1 MWWLLENKSRLVK
14 RLFLF
19 LNTIIYTWPSPGS
32 CRGSDSSGYRPLGSG
47 GGHRSGGRSGLCRHG
62 SGGGRECESG
72 ELFESEFQVHV
83 FVFLIF
89 FFLFIFL
96 IIRIG
101 RLENADG
108 RQEEEFAFESFECL
122 VRVGKE
128 FDQQAGRRT
137 PEFQIV

>member
-1 MWWLLENKSRLVK
+1 MFS
-14 RLFLF
+14 LF
-19 LNTIIYTWPSPGS
+19 LNTRLYTWPSPGS
-32 CRGSDSSGYRPLGSG
+32 CYYSGSGGYRPLGSG
-47 GGHRSGGRSGLCRHG
+47 GGHHRSCGRSGLCRHG
-62 SGGGRECESG
+62 SCGGRECESR
-72 ELFESEFQVHV
+72 ELFKSEFQVNI

-89 FFLFIFL
+89 FVLFIFF

-108 RQEEEFAFESFECL
+108 GQEEEFAFESFECL